1 MTDFSQIFQIEP
13 ADRSLREVGE
23 GHINRTYLLQNEED
37 QSYILQEI
45 NTAVFPNVDGLM
57 NNIRNV
63 TGFLRKKIAE
73 RGGDPQRNT
82 MTLIPTRDGKLYY
95 KREDGTCWRLYTY
108 VDHTITYQS
117 FEDPAVFEKCGEAF
131 GGFLADLA
139 EYPADS
145 LCEVIP
151 HFHDT
156 PARYGNLVKAIAD
169 DVKGRAGEVQ
179 AEIRFAEDRAGR
191 YGMIMDAL
199 HNGSIPL
206 RVTHNDTKI
215 NNILMDPDTG
225 EGVCVIDLD
234 TVMPGSC
241 LFDYGDSIRFGAA
254 TAAEDAVDPD
264 TMHISLPL
272 FEAYTKGYLK
282 GSRGCL
288 TEQETAWLPVGAW
301 MMTMECGMR
310 FLSDYLAGDTYF
322 RIAREKHNLDR
333 ARTQFALAADMER
346 NWDEMNRIIK
356 EGI

>member
-1 MTDFSQIFQIEP
+1 MTDFTKIFQIDSDGE
-13 ADRSLREVGE
+13 SLHEFGE
-23 GHINRTYLLQNEED
+23 GHINRTYLLKTED
-37 QSYILQEI
+37 GSSYILQEI
-45 NTAVFPNVDGLM
+45 NTGVFPNVDGLM
-57 NNIRNV
+57 DNILHV
-63 TGFLRKKIAE
+63 TDFLREKIAQ
-73 RGGDPQRNT
+73 RGGDPRRNT
-82 MTLIPTRDGKLYY
+82 MTLIPARDGKLYY
-95 KREDGTCWRLYTY
+95 RREDGTCWRLYTY
-108 VDHTITYQS
+108 VENTITYQS
-117 FEDPAVFEKCGEAF
+117 FDEPEIFEKCGEAF

-145 LCEVIP
+145 LYEVIP

-156 PARYGNLVKAIAD
+156 PVRYNNLLKAIED
-169 DVKGRAGEVQ
+169 DVKGRAAEVRP
-179 AEIRFAEDRAGR
+179 EIGFAMERADRYAL
-191 YGMIMDAL
+191 IMDAL
-199 HNGSIPL
+199 RDGTIPL

-215 NNILMDPDTG
+215 NNILMDKDTG

-254 TAAEDAVDPD
+254 TAAEDATDPGM
-264 TMHISLPL
+264 MHINLPL
-272 FEAYTKGYLK
+272 FKAYTEGYLK

-288 TEQETAWLPVGAW
+288 TEQEREWLPVGAW

-346 NWDEMNRIIK
+346 NWDAMNRIIK